1 MPRIPAINPEHATGR
16 AAQLLLGV
24 ESKLGFASNITRTMA
39 NSPAVLEGYLE
50 FSKALSKGHLP
61 SKLREQIAL
70 TVAETNGCHYCLAAH
85 SAIGKTVGLSD
96 EAIEDSRQA
105 LSPDSQTAAA
115 LQFAR
120 KLITERGI
128 VSHADLAH
136 LHGVGF
142 GDGDIAEIIAN
153 VSLSLFTNYF
163 NHVAQTKLDF
173 PEVPELQAH

>member
-1 MPRIPAINPEHATGR
+1 MSRLPAINPDRATGQ
-16 AAQLLLGV
+16 AQQLLRGV
-24 ESKLGFASNITRTMA
+24 ESNLGFVPNILRTMA

-50 FSKALSKGHLP
+50 FSKALAKGRLS

-70 TVAETNGCHYCLAAH
+70 TVAEANGCHYCLAAH
-85 SAIGKTVGLSD
+85 SAIGKTVGLSE

-105 LSPDSQTAAA
+105 MSPDSQTAAV

-120 KLITERGI
+120 KLVNERGM
-128 VSHADLAH
+128 VSNTDLAH

-142 GDGDIAEIIAN
+142 GDGDITEIIAN

-163 NHVAQTKLDF
+163 NHVAETKLDF
-173 PEVPELQAH
+173 PKVSELQAY